1 MIEGQTEYFRK
12 SGTLAPTMTTIPDLP
27 TPTATPPNII
37 EVEIGPTP
45 IDDLINQNI
54 IKVSDYRK
62 IEATRKVIGHVRFK
76 PD

>member
-1 MIEGQTEYFRK
+1 MIEAQTEYFRK
-12 SGTLAPTMTTIPDLP
+12 SGTFAPSITINFDIPMP
-27 TPTATPPNII
+27 TSTPSNII
-37 EVEIGPTP
+37 EIENGPSP

-54 IKVSDYRK
+54 IKVNDYRK

>member
-1 MIEGQTEYFRK
+1 M
-12 SGTLAPTMTTIPDLP
+12 S
-27 TPTATPPNII
+27 TATPPNTI
-37 EVEIGPTP
+37 EIKVGTSS

-54 IKVSDYRK
+54 IKVNDYRK